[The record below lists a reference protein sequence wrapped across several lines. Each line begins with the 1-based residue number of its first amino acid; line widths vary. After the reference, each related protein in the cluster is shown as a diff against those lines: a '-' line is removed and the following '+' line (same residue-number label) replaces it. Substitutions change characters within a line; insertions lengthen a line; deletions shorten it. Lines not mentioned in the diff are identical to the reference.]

1 MNGTVLVN
9 YMKGDEKLQ
18 SKNLSWPQKY
28 KDFLRNIIQEFG
40 LNNNAS
46 ISLRLVTQ
54 EDGETFIN
62 SQENLDNFLEDSNYI
77 FNFFVENDNPN
88 PDPPHQDQNPIPVPK
103 PNILEINI
111 DGLVSEIFENDTF
124 KKVIEQT
131 NNKIFTNFKSEL
143 ELSINNIIE
152 KNQKVIENNIDLKLK
167 DFIDDFSEIQN
178 ENKNL
183 ALELKS
189 ELSDIKDQ
197 MTDMNSELFDIKKSI
212 INNNNNNNNNN
223 NHNNNNNIIINQPES
238 SIKFEQKRTEK
249 IIDMKDAKFFNIDGI
264 NIINIGKKALTQKNL
279 SFIIEPEKSS
289 KDLYFFGNSQQKNE
303 YILSMNGE
311 LKPRNSLNCSVS
323 MCINNPKPG
332 KEYKIIIY
340 VKEKGEKNN
349 ISDPFEIMVRI
360 KQAEDPMI
368 QIKNQA
374 NKIYEDIKNQ
384 FPNHQNLIN
393 QEEIIN
399 KLIQN
404 NLNKNEIINEI
415 KNKIKEIKENEEN
428 SRAEQ
433 MYKNL
438 SLDKYG
444 IDKNEAIKIIKEKKF
459 DNEEIKN
466 WSEEK
471 RARILYNNLRNDEE
485 LDFSKCPNEEEIIK
499 KIIELNLNENEIR
512 EFFKKDDGKEELV
525 NEIFKELEDT
535 YEITGIVTEEK
546 AKAKIRKLKFD
557 MEKIIEWADNLVVN
571 GDEEDEE

>member
-1 MNGTVLVN
+1 
-9 YMKGDEKLQ
+9 
-18 SKNLSWPQKY
+18 
-28 KDFLRNIIQEFG
+28 
-40 LNNNAS
+40 
-46 ISLRLVTQ
+46 
-54 EDGETFIN
+54 
-62 SQENLDNFLEDSNYI
+62 
-77 FNFFVENDNPN
+77 
-88 PDPPHQDQNPIPVPK
+88 
-103 PNILEINI
+103 
-111 DGLVSEIFENDTF
+111 
-124 KKVIEQT
+124 
-131 NNKIFTNFKSEL
+131 
-143 ELSINNIIE
+143 
-152 KNQKVIENNIDLKLK
+152 
-167 DFIDDFSEIQN
+167 
-178 ENKNL
+178 
-183 ALELKS
+183 
-189 ELSDIKDQ
+189 
-197 MTDMNSELFDIKKSI
+197 
-212 INNNNNNNNNN
+212 
-223 NHNNNNNIIINQPES
+223 
-238 SIKFEQKRTEK
+238 
-249 IIDMKDAKFFNIDGI
+249 MKDAKFFNIDGI

-311 LKPRNSLNCSVS
+311 LEPRNSLNCSVS

-399 KLIQN
+399 KLI
-404 NLNKNEIINEI
+404 
-415 KNKIKEIKENEEN
+415 
-428 SRAEQ
+428 RAEQ

-512 EFFKKDDGKEELV
+512 EFFKKDDVKEELV
-525 NEIFKELEDT
+525 NEIFKVLEDK

>member
-183 ALELKS
+183 ALKLKS

-212 INNNNNNNNNN
+212 INNNKNNNNN

-238 SIKFEQKRTEK
+238 SIKFEQKRAEK

-311 LKPRNSLNCSVS
+311 LEPRNSLNCSVS

-415 KNKIKEIKENEEN
+415 KHKIKEIKENEEN

-438 SLDKYG
+438 GLDKYG

-525 NEIFKELEDT
+525 NEIFKELEDK

-557 MEKIIEWADNLVVN
+557 MEKIKEWADNLVVN

>member
-212 INNNNNNNNNN
+212 INNNNNNNNK

-238 SIKFEQKRTEK
+238 SIKFEQKRAEK

-264 NIINIGKKALTQKNL
+264 NIINLGKKALTQKNL

-311 LKPRNSLNCSVS
+311 LEPRNSLNCSVS

-404 NLNKNEIINEI
+404 NLNKNEIINYYQ
-415 KNKIKEIKENEEN
+415 NK
-428 SRAEQ
+428 
-433 MYKNL
+433 
-438 SLDKYG
+438 
-444 IDKNEAIKIIKEKKF
+444 F
-459 DNEEIKN
+459 
-466 WSEEK
+466 
-471 RARILYNNLRNDEE
+471 
-485 LDFSKCPNEEEIIK
+485 
-499 KIIELNLNENEIR
+499 LN
-512 EFFKKDDGKEELV
+512 FK
-525 NEIFKELEDT
+525 
-535 YEITGIVTEEK
+535 
-546 AKAKIRKLKFD
+546 
-557 MEKIIEWADNLVVN
+557 
-571 GDEEDEE
+571 